1 MADKSVF
8 NPQGDISFN
17 PQNGT
22 FTVGG
27 NLVVSGTTTYLNDTT
42 TLNSADTYAIN
53 ADNDAATGTLR
64 LGNASSN
71 ADISYGASGN
81 VVFNK
86 PAEGN
91 FYVGSGQQ
99 IIINGGGSIG
109 GGGFTGNLSGTATNA
124 GALVNDRTLTLT
136 GDVSG
141 SVPLGLNANT
151 SAPSLTGTLATV
163 NSNVGSFGDGSN
175 IPNFT
180 VTGKGLNSRRR
191 NSNSHYKFSS

>member
-1 MADKSVF
+1 MADKSIF

-27 NLVVSGTTTYLNDTT
+27 NLVVTGTTTYQNDTI

-64 LGNASSN
+64 IGNASSN

-81 VVFNK
+81 VVFDK
-86 PAEGN
+86 PVEGN

-124 GALVNDRTLTLT
+124 GALLNDRTLTLT

-141 SVPLGLNANT
+141 SVALGLNAALVLLACFNKLLNAPT
-151 SAPSLTGTLATV
+151 SVSLPKYFLAIKLDASPSK
-163 NSNVGSFGDGSN
+163 FGCIGMRS
-175 IPNFT
+175 
-180 VTGKGLNSRRR
+180 
-191 NSNSHYKFSS
+191 